1 MTARNAE
8 RRVEIVVD
16 NRRFSVASGVTVA
29 AALFDLGVWSLRESV
44 TGTPRGPLCG
54 MGICFECRVTI
65 DGVAHRRACL
75 TSVRD
80 GMSVTTAATGASSAR
95 STP

>member
-1 MTARNAE
+1 MSARSTE
-8 RRVEIVVD
+8 RCVEIVVD
-16 NRRFSVASGVTVA
+16 DRRVRVAPNVTVA
-29 AALFDLGVWSLRESV
+29 AALFDLGVWALRESV

-65 DGVAHRRACL
+65 DGVPHRRACL

-80 GMSVTTAATGASSAR
+80 GMAVATATE
-95 STP
+95 ST